1 MATIYSGK
9 SVSILAGIVL
19 TAFSVTSFAEDYY
32 RWVGADGVTH
42 YGSSPPQG
50 VEAVKVK
57 TYGGAGAGED
67 SPEASFTGA
76 AADEPAADEAN
87 LPPEEVERR
96 RKVAEKQKE
105 VCEAEKKRLEVLNRP
120 GRIRMKQPDGTAR
133 YMTQDEIQQE
143 IATTNQ
149 VMADACK

>member
-1 MATIYSGK
+1 MASIYSGK
-9 SVSILAGIVL
+9 SVSILAGIMLV
-19 TAFSVTSFAEDYY
+19 TFSLLSVAEDYY
-32 RWVGADGVTH
+32 RWVGEDGVTH
-42 YGSSPPQG
+42 YGSKPPSG

-57 TYGGAGAGED
+57 TFGGSSTPASSTDTDTAATEE
-67 SPEASFTGA
+67 EAV
-76 AADEPAADEAN
+76 DEAN

-120 GRIRMKQPDGTAR
+120 GRIRMKQPDGTTR
-133 YMTQDEIQQE
+133 YLTQDEIQQE

-149 VMADACK
+149 VISDSCK